1 MKLKF
6 KLPLTRNG
14 RIAAVVVLLVLVA
27 LVARTCG
34 SAAESGGDP
43 AHGYLGKI
51 HIRGYEKVRDLDDA
65 PNATAIFVGDPG
77 PDVPE
82 AVSGPDLKMRTPAKE
97 TSDGPLTLVATG
109 TAAMTK
115 GSDCDVRVYRYHK
128 GTPPAQW
135 KLASGLAAQV
145 KSGKQ
150 QALQVEVGCPFSA

>member
-1 MKLKF
+1 MKLKV
-6 KLPLTRNG
+6 KLPGTRTG

-27 LVARTCG
+27 LVARSCG
-34 SAAESGGDP
+34 SVGGTGGDA

-51 HIRGYEKVRDLDDA
+51 HVRGYEKMRDLDA
-65 PNATAIFVGDPG
+65 ATATAIFVGAPS

-128 GTPPAQW
+128 GTPPADW

-150 QALQVEVGCPFSA
+150 QALQVEVGCPFSS